1 MKQFQFEVFDLN
13 GLEEK
18 FRVLTEYLN
27 AHKSSALLFHIY
39 TGINDE
45 IKVLELRDYLK
56 DRFKEAQIAGCLSN
70 GEIFEGHLTDPEIVV
85 TAWVFEKTRVKV
97 KNYAM
102 VKGSEELTAGEIIR
116 DSEGDDLKGIEILL
130 VKGNSYHNK
139 LLLSLEEFDEKVKVF
154 GAASKGHSLNDEY
167 GFSFDGEGDV
177 VREGLTAV
185 FYYGSDLSID
195 IQYSLG
201 WQSLGH
207 ELTVTKVKD
216 KILEKLD
223 GIEATEVY
231 SHYLGIKMDENF
243 FLNVIEFPLILKRD
257 GITLLRE
264 PFNETMDN
272 GVRMVSDLYE
282 GEKVRIA
289 YADPEN
295 IVAETDE
302 ACQRIRESAPESIMI
317 FSCSARKHFW
327 SYFVNKEMEP
337 FQKTAPC
344 SGFFSGG
351 EILRLGTRI
360 IEQNV
365 CMVAVAFREGE
376 KKPLSGEEVHIDKSM
391 LHGQLSILQRL
402 ATFARATT
410 EELEKANEKLR
421 EYALTDEL
429 TKVFNRREL
438 ERKLI
443 ETLYH
448 AVQNETPASFIML
461 DIDFFKGINDRYGH
475 DTGDIVL
482 RKVAGILKSH
492 VGSLRTPEGDAV
504 VGRFGG
510 EEFII
515 ILPGKNISEA
525 KEVAESIRMDIAEYE
540 FPKKIRVTASLGVT
554 SINEEDRKRRDA
566 MTISKRVDEALYTAK
581 NDGRNCVRIK

>member
-13 GLEEK
+13 KLEEQ
-18 FRVLTEYLN
+18 FGELTEYLN
-27 AHKSSALLFHIY
+27 SHERSALLFHIY

-45 IKVLELRDYLK
+45 EKILSLRDYLK
-56 DRFKEAQIAGCLSN
+56 EKYIGSHIVGCLSN
-70 GEIFEGHLTDPEIVV
+70 GEIFEGHLTDPEMVV
-85 TAWVFEKTRVKV
+85 TAWVFETTRVKV
-97 KNYAM
+97 KNYALPLD
-102 VKGSEELTAGEIIR
+102 GEEETAKKIIK
-116 DSEGDDLKGIEILL
+116 DSEADDLKGIELLL
-130 VKGNSYHNK
+130 VKGTAYHYK
-139 LLLSLEEFDEKVKVF
+139 LLLALEELDESVKIF
-154 GAASKGHSLNDEY
+154 GGASKGHSMDDEF
-167 GFSFDGEGDV
+167 GCSFSDEGSVIRDAV
-177 VREGLTAV
+177 TVV
-185 FYYGSDLSID
+185 FYYGSELNIDL
-195 IQYSLG
+195 QYSLG
-201 WQSLGH
+201 WQALGH
-207 ELTVTKVKD
+207 ELTVTGLKNKT
-216 KILEKLD
+216 LEKLD
-223 GIEATEVY
+223 NITATEVY

-264 PFNETMDN
+264 PFNETAAN
-272 GVRMVSDLYE
+272 GVRMVSDLFE

-295 IVAETDE
+295 IVAETDK
-302 ACQRIRESAPESIMI
+302 ACQRTSDFAPEAIMI
-317 FSCSARKHFW
+317 FSCAARKHFW

-337 FQKTAPC
+337 FQKLAGC

-351 EILRLGTRI
+351 EIIRI
-360 IEQNV
+360 GRKVIEQNV
-365 CMVAVAFREGE
+365 CLVAVGIREGE
-376 KKPLSGEEVHIDKSM
+376 KKNLPKEEVHVDKSM
-391 LHGQLSILQRL
+391 LHGQLSILRRL

-410 EELEKANEKLR
+410 EELERANEKLR
-421 EYALTDEL
+421 EYAIIDEL
-429 TKVFNRREL
+429 TKVYNRREL

-492 VGSLRTPEGDAV
+492 AGSLRTPEGDAV

-554 SINEEDRKRRDA
+554 SVNEEDRKRRDS